1 MARWEKNNLLLN
13 SITNFFGAP
22 CQDTNSSTMRNIH
35 RRCRRDLERTRPSVN
50 QAKVWLDHLFTF
62 PGLIWSGKGF
72 RLKDLISAMPERK
85 HFFLSGECPYRINLL
100 SSECTCGVI
109 ARAVEGLASLIT
121 GMDHRLGKLMAAISS
136 EEILQV
142 RREGKPLFEKWFVQT
157 GISCWVGVGGRGC
170 KRLPR
175 WFWAL
180 FCLRPDGQF
189 LIGWAS

>member
-1 MARWEKNNLLLN
+1 MAFWKKETHFIGQKGKE
-13 SITNFFGAP
+13 SIF
-22 CQDTNSSTMRNIH
+22 
-35 RRCRRDLERTRPSVN
+35 L
-50 QAKVWLDHLFTF
+50 
-62 PGLIWSGKGF
+62 
-72 RLKDLISAMPERK
+72 
-85 HFFLSGECPYRINLL
+85 LSGECPYRINLL

-157 GISCWVGVGGRGC
+157 GISCWVGAGGRGW
-170 KRLPR
+170 KRLRR

>member
-72 RLKDLISAMPERK
+72 RLKDGLLRKKMEVISAMPERK
-85 HFFLSGECPYRINLL
+85 HFFLSGERPL
-100 SSECTCGVI
+100 GVI
-109 ARAVEGLASLIT
+109 NGGHSTTIFLWPSSAWWRQPNEQPSDPSASLLLT
-121 GMDHRLGKLMAAISS
+121 SEKAFFCNFVLCCVFTAAGTQTDIKQGTTPI
-136 EEILQV
+136 IL
-142 RREGKPLFEKWFVQT
+142 PLDVNTQ
-157 GISCWVGVGGRGC
+157 
-170 KRLPR
+170 L
-175 WFWAL
+175 WA
-180 FCLRPDGQF
+180 R
-189 LIGWAS
+189 